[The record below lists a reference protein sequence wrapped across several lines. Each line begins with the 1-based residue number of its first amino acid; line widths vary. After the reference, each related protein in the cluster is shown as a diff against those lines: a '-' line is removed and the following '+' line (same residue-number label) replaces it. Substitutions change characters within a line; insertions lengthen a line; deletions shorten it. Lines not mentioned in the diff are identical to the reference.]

1 MRNRPKQPDDP
12 RLALDDPRFANDG
25 RRQEPGTGF
34 VVDSAT
40 ESGPAAATRT
50 SRVRSAWTPANG
62 SVPVLEKIVVFGAT
76 SAMAQAWMRLL
87 APAGASFFLVAR
99 NAAHLEAVAQ
109 DLTTRGATA
118 VYVEFADLDDTA
130 THAAMLQ
137 RAVAELGGLDCAL
150 IAHGTL
156 GDQAAGEAEFSV
168 AAASLQTNFISAA
181 SLVTW
186 LANYFAAQFRGTI
199 AVISSVAGDRGR
211 KSNYIYGSAKA
222 GLNAFLDGVRNRVD
236 RDGVQVLTIRP
247 GFVAT
252 PMTAH
257 LPQGP
262 LFATPEMVARDIQ
275 KAIEGRRDV
284 LYTPWFWRWIMAII
298 RAVPEW
304 KFKRMDL

>member
-1 MRNRPKQPDDP
+1 MRSRTRQPE
-12 RLALDDPRFANDG
+12 
-25 RRQEPGTGF
+25 RQPSNIRQQQGLPSL
-34 VVDSAT
+34 VA
-40 ESGPAAATRT
+40 
-50 SRVRSAWTPANG
+50 
-62 SVPVLEKIVVFGAT
+62 VFGAT
-76 SAMAQAWMRLL
+76 SAIAQAWMRLL
-87 APAGASFFLVAR
+87 APAGVNFFIVAR
-99 NAAHLEAVAQ
+99 NAEHLKAVAQ
-109 DLTTRGATA
+109 DLHTRGASA
-118 VYVEFADLDDTA
+118 VYAEVADLDETA
-130 THAAMLQ
+130 GHAPMLE
-137 RAVAELGGLDCAL
+137 RAVASLGGLDCAL
-150 IAHGTL
+150 IAHGSL
-156 GDQAAGEAEFSV
+156 GDQASGEKDFAA
-168 AAASLQTNFISAA
+168 AAASLQTNFLSAA

-186 LANYFAAQFRGTI
+186 LANYFSTQYKGTI

-262 LFATPEMVARDIQ
+262 LFATPDAVARDILR
-275 KAIEGRRDV
+275 AIEHRRDV